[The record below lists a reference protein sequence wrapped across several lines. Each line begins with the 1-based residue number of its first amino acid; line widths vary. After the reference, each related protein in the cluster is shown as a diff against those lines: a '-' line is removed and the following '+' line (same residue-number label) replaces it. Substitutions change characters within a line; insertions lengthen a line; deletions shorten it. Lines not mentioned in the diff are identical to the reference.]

1 MALQQDS
8 IIKILARLESVQKE
22 IQSIRSD
29 LKYIIEKEDN
39 QNRKKKG
46 NRS

>member
-8 IIKILARLESVQKE
+8 IIKILARLESAQKE
-22 IQSIRSD
+22 IESIRSD

-39 QNRKKKG
+39 QK
-46 NRS
+46 S